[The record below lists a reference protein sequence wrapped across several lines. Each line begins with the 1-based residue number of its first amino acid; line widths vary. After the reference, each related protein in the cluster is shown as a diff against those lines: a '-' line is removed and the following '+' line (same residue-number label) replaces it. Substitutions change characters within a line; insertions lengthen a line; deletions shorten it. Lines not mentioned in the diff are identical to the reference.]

1 MENHEIF
8 KLRLWE
14 ICLAVIKDQIYSAAV
29 LLKTNQTSD
38 PGILTSATC
47 TDSRARAQCTLMN
60 RQTNPSQQNTFSI
73 PVQTEWQ
80 EHSSVIVFT

>member
-1 MENHEIF
+1 MNYHTMMKNHEIF

-47 TDSRARAQCTLMN
+47 TDSGARVQCTPTDGQTQH
-60 RQTNPSQQNTFSI
+60 RQTKH
-73 PVQTEWQ
+73 V
-80 EHSSVIVFT
+80 